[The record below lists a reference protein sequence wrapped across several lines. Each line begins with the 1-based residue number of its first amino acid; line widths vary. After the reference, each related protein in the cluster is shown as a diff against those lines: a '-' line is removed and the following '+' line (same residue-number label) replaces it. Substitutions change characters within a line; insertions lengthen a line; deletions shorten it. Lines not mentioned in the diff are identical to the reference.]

1 MTSDP
6 EDARP
11 AWLAVDDL
19 PPVDAT
25 PTRPRGPWLFAAA
38 AIPWLVVVALL
49 VRPTGPTPDAA
60 VPATFPSPTET
71 PTPTDAAA
79 GEVGGAPGAS
89 DDGDLRATITS
100 SGALVAVD
108 EDEARAVAVVAARRW
123 LTTVGPGAA
132 DPGTSSDAVY
142 AEHLVVEGV
151 DHPAP
156 GAAVV
161 TVRAVVLR
169 IEGGDYGATEVR
181 RVAVPLRFDAGG
193 ASPAGT
199 PYALPVD
206 DPSLVPIE
214 TTEAI
219 EDPDLLLVAG
229 EALAAAGYRDIS
241 VVALHRTSSWPL
253 VVTADASVDDGPAR
267 RLAVWLRPHL
277 GRLVVA
283 GTRPRPAPT
292 ASPSPSEIPSSP
304 DAGETAGA
312 DPTHEHEEVAP

>member
-19 PPVDAT
+19 PPADAA
-25 PTRPRGPWLFAAA
+25 PTRSRGPWLFAAA

-49 VRPTGPTPDAA
+49 VRPTGPAPDAT
-60 VPATFPSPTET
+60 VPVPFPSPTAT
-71 PTPTDAAA
+71 PTPADAAT
-79 GEVGGAPGAS
+79 GGPGSPAEAS
-89 DDGDLRATITS
+89 GDDELTATITS
-100 SGALVAVD
+100 SGALIAVD

-123 LTTVGPGAA
+123 LTTVGPGASA
-132 DPGTSSDAVY
+132 PGTSADAVY

-169 IEGGDYGATEVR
+169 VEGGDYGATEVR

-193 ASPAGT
+193 ASPAGM

-206 DPSLVPIE
+206 DRTPVPIE
-214 TTEAI
+214 TTAAI
-219 EDPDLLLVAG
+219 EDPDLLLLAG

-241 VVALHRTSSWPL
+241 VVALHRTTSWPL
-253 VVTADASVDDGPAR
+253 VVTAEVSVDDTPAS
-267 RLAVWLRPHL
+267 RLTVWLRPHL

-283 GTRPRPAPT
+283 GTRPRPAPA
-292 ASPSPSEIPSSP
+292 ASPPPSEISSSP
-304 DAGETAGA
+304 DAGAEPGA
-312 DPTHEHEEVAP
+312 DHSHEHEEVAP